1 MKSINGAYLS
11 NEHVEQSQLAIE
23 HIEHEIQGNC
33 CGATVFVV
41 VVVGI
46 VYVCMSELFEW
57 EMHF

>member
-1 MKSINGAYLS
+1 MESINGAYLS

-33 CGATVFVV
+33 CGATVV

-46 VYVCMSELFEW
+46 VNVCVSELFEW